1 MNITPTMTETHVQI
15 NKKNMCLQA
24 GYMDLTWD
32 ATENSGRKRISKS
45 RGAGVFVM
53 AVGRILQASR
63 SQMGV

>member
-1 MNITPTMTETHVQI
+1 
-15 NKKNMCLQA
+15 MCLQA

-45 RGAGVFVM
+45 RGAGGVAM

-63 SQMGV
+63 SQMAL